1 MEDNERL
8 SNSEKARKILDKASK
23 NIKSLED
30 QIASIYPDK
39 GYTPVLQPPNFGSTK
54 NKGAQPEQRKGEL
67 ENQISEIKKKTVE
80 RVENVMQNE
89 PSQSRA
95 EMRGQVERSLY
106 PEQFQ
111 QTVDDPE
118 AMRTQEK
125 DLDSSQ
131 GHSAFVMSDDRDPKK
146 AEFLSNE
153 FSITNDSRNG
163 REDLDA
169 DRD

>member
-1 MEDNERL
+1 MEDNEKL
-8 SNSEKARKILDKASK
+8 SNSEKARKILDEASK

-54 NKGAQPEQRKGEL
+54 NKGTQPEEKRAEL
-67 ENQISEIKKKTVE
+67 QNEINQIKKETVT
-80 RVENVMQNE
+80 RVENVMQDE

-111 QTVDDPE
+111 KTVDDPE
-118 AMRTQEK
+118 RMRTQEK

-131 GHSAFVMSDDRDPKK
+131 GHSAFVMSENSDEKK
-146 AEFLSNE
+146 SEFLSNE
-153 FSITNDSRNG
+153 FSITDDSRNG